1 MHAGATCALLPK
13 KHQAAWHRPDDTK
26 RSTGL
31 DGSQAYNP
39 RRQAEWKIDNNAEYR
54 QRGTGYMMGGA
65 KKDWNQSV
73 EIASLNRF
81 PERRME
87 RQNSA
92 FQSVP
97 QYYYNFRAEVLPKAE
112 IKGAPRHDKFH
123 MDMTRGAAAS
133 LRMSTNNFI
142 GFAEKDLGAVHQKL
156 SNTMRGEMP
165 IHPRLTTKHN
175 IWNQGEGD
183 WNVSTQVLPKE
194 RQAAF
199 LRQETAS
206 QRTSSLSKTRLLSSG
221 GSGATYQS
229 PQQIEQARTAHL
241 RELKAQRKAEGK
253 DFDMK
258 WTRDGM
264 RHTYHR
270 FNVSQPLPEVRP
282 SRIPSS
288 CTRSTRAGIEW
299 CCCHRAVCMARP
311 R

>member
-31 DGSQAYNP
+31 DGSCAYNP
-39 RRQAEWKIDNNAEYR
+39 KRQNEWKIDNNAEYR
-54 QRGTGYMMGGA
+54 NRGTGYKMGG
-65 KKDWNQSV
+65 KSKDWNQSV
-73 EIASLNRF
+73 MVEKLNRF

-112 IKGAPRHDKFH
+112 VKGAPRHDKFH
-123 MDMTRGAAAS
+123 MDMTTGAAS
-133 LRMSTNNFI
+133 LRLSTNNFI
-142 GFAEKDLGAVHQKL
+142 GMQEKDLSAVHQKL

-175 IWNQGEGD
+175 IWNQGEDD

-194 RQAAF
+194 RKAAF
-199 LRQETAS
+199 DRQEVAS
-206 QRTSSLSKTRLLSSG
+206 RRTSSLSKTRLLNSG
-221 GSGATYQS
+221 GTGYNYTS
-229 PQQIEQARTAHL
+229 PQEIEEKRIAHL
-241 RELKAQRKAEGK
+241 RALKTERRKGGK
-253 DFDMK
+253 DFDMT
-258 WTRDGM
+258 WVRDGL

-270 FNVSQPLPEVRP
+270 FDA
-282 SRIPSS
+282 PSS
-288 CTRSTRAGIEW
+288 APAAPEREEEWDGEITFAKKRPNGDRTRARW
-299 CCCHRAVCMARP
+299 NYASPC
-311 R
+311 